1 MSDFSL
7 FEDFRQLPSG
17 GGAGSLHVF
26 GSLASPHAPVGWLQR
41 MVVNT
46 TCEWGSAQLF
56 QLPLSVHG
64 SVEIGSGGAAF
75 DTSLTGGSLASHV
88 TASANIE
95 PFGDFVATDERQNRS
110 GISLPPTSVR
120 VVVDWSNVSAVSA
133 DPAWAAQPITASADV
148 NFGHSIV
155 VYGLYADFASSP
167 MTFNQSLTPTNVS
180 WLPPMAMTTL
190 INLSLNDGMQLA
202 VDGSLDVNRSGVTY
216 STNGTAGSKGSVG
229 TVTITPHGA
238 TKWLEPTGFAGR
250 VGWSDSGLFPITAD
264 ADGSYGSSRVVYG
277 VYADFAS
284 SPMTFNQSLTPTNV
298 SWLSPMAMTTLINLS
313 LNDGMQLAVDGS
325 LDVNRSGVTY
335 STNGTAGSKGS
346 VGTVTITPHGATK
359 WLEPTGF
366 AGRVGWSD
374 SGLFPITAD
383 ADGSYGSSRVVYGV
397 YADFASS
404 PMMFNQSLT
413 PTNVSWLGPMAM
425 AALIK
430 FRTSPPSPPYPPYPP
445 FLALPPP
452 PPLYSSS
459 PPPPPPYS
467 SPVPVPMP
475 PTTALP
481 GIDTFPV
488 KSVNLGA
495 APAVDFYVGPDVGQ
509 YGLFDVHPVHGA
521 LLADGSYVMAGKAVE
536 ADGSSVKRMFC
547 IKLSSVGAVDWVWGL
562 PVDGKND
569 AANAVLQLPGSGDII
584 VVGYQTG
591 QSNAHQRSITKLRV
605 SDGTEVWS
613 ALWPSTD
620 SATPNGAWEMISL
633 MADNSAVLL
642 AGLRNGADQT
652 EFNFKSYGESH
663 LTTESRCANKG
674 HPLESPL
681 CPVGHHSS

>member
-1 MSDFSL
+1 
-7 FEDFRQLPSG
+7 
-17 GGAGSLHVF
+17 
-26 GSLASPHAPVGWLQR
+26 
-41 MVVNT
+41 
-46 TCEWGSAQLF
+46 
-56 QLPLSVHG
+56 
-64 SVEIGSGGAAF
+64 
-75 DTSLTGGSLASHV
+75 
-88 TASANIE
+88 
-95 PFGDFVATDERQNRS
+95 
-110 GISLPPTSVR
+110 
-120 VVVDWSNVSAVSA
+120 
-133 DPAWAAQPITASADV
+133 
-148 NFGHSIV
+148 
-155 VYGLYADFASSP
+155 
-167 MTFNQSLTPTNVS
+167 
-180 WLPPMAMTTL
+180 
-190 INLSLNDGMQLA
+190 
-202 VDGSLDVNRSGVTY
+202 
-216 STNGTAGSKGSVG
+216 
-229 TVTITPHGA
+229 
-238 TKWLEPTGFAGR
+238 
-250 VGWSDSGLFPITAD
+250 
-264 ADGSYGSSRVVYG
+264 
-277 VYADFAS
+277 
-284 SPMTFNQSLTPTNV
+284 
-298 SWLSPMAMTTLINLS
+298 
-313 LNDGMQLAVDGS
+313 
-325 LDVNRSGVTY
+325 
-335 STNGTAGSKGS
+335 
-346 VGTVTITPHGATK
+346 
-359 WLEPTGF
+359 
-366 AGRVGWSD
+366 
-374 SGLFPITAD
+374 
-383 ADGSYGSSRVVYGV
+383 
-397 YADFASS
+397 
-404 PMMFNQSLT
+404 
-413 PTNVSWLGPMAM
+413 
-425 AALIK
+425 
-430 FRTSPPSPPYPPYPP
+430 
-445 FLALPPP
+445 
-452 PPLYSSS
+452 
-459 PPPPPPYS
+459 
-467 SPVPVPMP
+467 MP